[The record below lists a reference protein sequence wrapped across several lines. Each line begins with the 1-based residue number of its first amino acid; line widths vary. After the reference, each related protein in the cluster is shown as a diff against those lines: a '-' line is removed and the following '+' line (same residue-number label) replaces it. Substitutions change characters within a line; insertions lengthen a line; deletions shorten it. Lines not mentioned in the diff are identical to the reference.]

1 MLPLFF
7 SRQKN
12 EEKIMSKNRE
22 DSYIF
27 CAALIRASERSFLP
41 ESELTRAAE
50 AADFAG
56 AMSVLTE
63 NGYGSLKAPEKPRD
77 FAKLL
82 AEEERRNYDFVF
94 SALPDQEEL
103 VLFRYPKDYHNAKAV
118 LKAEFLGTDPEKY
131 LTEGGSFSPEAMVSM
146 IRERNFVFMSSEM
159 KEAVNRAAEVF
170 GKGRD
175 PQEID
180 IILDKACF
188 SQMLDAAEKTEN
200 LFLINYVRLLI
211 DILNVITFVR
221 LRQMKKPWTFFSKIF
236 LQGGQMAESLFV
248 GGYEENY
255 HKLAERFRPYGFA
268 EIIEKGGEKVR
279 ETGMYSLLEKLCD
292 NKRIEYIKDAKY
304 ISFGIEPAAAYLIAK
319 DSEIK
324 NLRMIFTGKIAGTPK
339 EVILERLR
347 KTYV

>member
-1 MLPLFF
+1 
-7 SRQKN
+7 
-12 EEKIMSKNRE
+12 
-22 DSYIF
+22 
-27 CAALIRASERSFLP
+27 
-41 ESELTRAAE
+41 
-50 AADFAG
+50 
-56 AMSVLTE
+56 
-63 NGYGSLKAPEKPRD
+63 
-77 FAKLL
+77 
-82 AEEERRNYDFVF
+82 
-94 SALPDQEEL
+94 
-103 VLFRYPKDYHNAKAV
+103 
-118 LKAEFLGTDPEKY
+118 
-131 LTEGGSFSPEAMVSM
+131 
-146 IRERNFVFMSSEM
+146 M

-180 IILDKACF
+180 IILDKACY
-188 SQMLDAAEKTEN
+188 SRMLNAAEKTEN

-221 LRQMKKPWTFFSKIF
+221 LRQMKKPWTFFSKVF
-236 LQGGQMAESLFV
+236 LPGGQMAESLFV

-324 NLRMIFTGKIAGTPK
+324 NLRMIFTGKIAGNA
-339 EVILERLR
+339 
-347 KTYV
+347 